1 MRRSNLSRKL
11 TRYFSVA
18 LLAFGVVIGVAFFL
32 LFRGLTISG
41 REEEMQKQVLILADA
56 LSGGEDGSFSEG
68 MPGRGSYIRFM
79 RDVVE
84 TDVYLVDRDLV
95 VLSLNLGQGMHEEEN
110 TDLPEDIG
118 PLAERVFAAESLAGE
133 ESGSTLFAATLTV
146 GAPIR
151 DDDDVVWGAVL
162 LRSPVNQTDDAVY
175 TGLIVLGASVLVGLL
190 AGVGLSIA
198 LSESFTRPL
207 RVMKGA
213 AMQLA
218 EGNYSTRCHIGT
230 KDEIGELSD
239 TLDILAGRLEEARK
253 QSDKLDQLRK
263 DYVANVS
270 HELKTPVTVLRASL
284 EALRDGIVVEPT
296 KVSDY
301 YEQMFAETKL
311 LQRLVDDLLE
321 LSRLQNPD
329 YVIAMEP
336 VDLCVL
342 LREAEESAAR
352 MADEKKIHVTSEVS
366 RPCLTIA
373 GDAQRLRQMLL
384 TVLDNAAKYA
394 PINGNV
400 RIRATESTIEIL
412 DDGPG
417 IPPEKL
423 PHIFER
429 FYSSREERNQSGTGL
444 GLAIAK
450 EIADRHGIRLTAEN
464 PEAGGA
470 RFIFDLKDTRNAP
483 SSEQENRSH

>member
-18 LLAFGVVIGVAFFL
+18 LLAVGVVIGLAFFL
-32 LFRGLTISG
+32 LFRSLTISG
-41 REEEMQKQVLILADA
+41 REEEMQKQVLILAEA

-68 MPGRGSYIRFM
+68 MPGRGAYIRFM
-79 RDVVE
+79 RDVVG
-84 TDVYLVDRDLV
+84 TDVYLIDRDLT
-95 VLSLNLGQGMHEEEN
+95 VLSQNLGQGMMQHEEVSS
-110 TDLPEDIG
+110 TLPEDIE
-118 PLAERVFAAESLAGE
+118 PLAERVFAGEAVAGE

-151 DDDDVVWGAVL
+151 DDDGAVWGAVL
-162 LRSPVNQTDDAVY
+162 LRSPVNQTNDAVFS
-175 TGLIVLGASVLVGLL
+175 GLIVLGASVFFGLL
-190 AGVGLSIA
+190 AGVGLSVA

-239 TLDILAGRLEEARK
+239 TLDILAGRLEEARQ

-284 EALRDGIVVEPT
+284 EALRDGVVVEPA
-296 KVSDY
+296 KVSSY

-342 LREAEESAAR
+342 LCEAEQSAAR
-352 MADEKKIHVTSEVS
+352 MADEKKIRVTSEIS

-384 TVLDNAAKYA
+384 TVLDNAVKFA
-394 PINGNV
+394 PMGGNV
-400 RIRATESTIEIL
+400 RIRATDSTIEIL

-450 EIADRHGIRLTAEN
+450 EIADRHDIRLTAEN
-464 PEAGGA
+464 PESGGA
-470 RFIFDLKDTRNAP
+470 RFIFDLKNTHNVP
-483 SSEQENRSH
+483 SPE